1 MDVDKNVEIIENRIL
16 RRDFSVINLQV
27 EEIVPEIQLEDI
39 SHIQEVIASFSTNFN
54 PNNANRTYNIK
65 LACERINNSMILPNQ
80 VFSMDKALG
89 TRTKENG
96 YKSAPVII
104 KNQLIEGV
112 GGGVCQVTSTLYVA
126 VLKAKLSVVE
136 RVNHSI
142 PLGYVEPGQD
152 ATIAEGH
159 IDFKFKNNKEYPILL
174 NAEVSGGKIII
185 RLIGKKSL

>member
-96 YKSAPVII
+96 YKNAPVII
-104 KNQLIEGV
+104 KNQLIEGLEV
-112 GGGVCQVTSTLYVA
+112 GFV
-126 VLKAKLSVVE
+126 
-136 RVNHSI
+136 R
-142 PLGYVEPGQD
+142 
-152 ATIAEGH
+152 
-159 IDFKFKNNKEYPILL
+159 LL
-174 NAEVSGGKIII
+174 QPCM
-185 RLIGKKSL
+185 